1 MLFRSCDNEDQ
12 TSQYQYAHEVR
23 YRLPSNKTQLTL
35 EGLQYQLVEL
45 YDENV
50 PQGTVISLDP
60 EPLTQVIRDTVVELR
75 VSLGPPPE
83 E

>member
-1 MLFRSCDNEDQ
+1 MDLVVSLGPTIRTIPADLVGAKAEDAQ
-12 TSQYQYAHEVR
+12 
-23 YRLPSNKTQLTL
+23 TQLTL

-60 EPLTQVIRDTVVELR
+60 ESLTQVIRDTVVELR